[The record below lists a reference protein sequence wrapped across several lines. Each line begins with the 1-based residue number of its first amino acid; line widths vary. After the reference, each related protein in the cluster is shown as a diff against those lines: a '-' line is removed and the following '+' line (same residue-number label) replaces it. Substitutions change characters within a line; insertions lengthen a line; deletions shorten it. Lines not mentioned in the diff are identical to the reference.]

1 MEANLNITGGNDVVD
16 VGQLFQ
22 DTPNGGP
29 VVNFTDLVNALPTV
43 RFARPAVITTIW
55 IRTCIFVHLFCVL
68 FVPF

>member
-1 MEANLNITGGNDVVD
+1 MEANLNVTGGNDVVD

-43 RFARPAVITTIW
+43 RFA
-55 IRTCIFVHLFCVL
+55 
-68 FVPF
+68 